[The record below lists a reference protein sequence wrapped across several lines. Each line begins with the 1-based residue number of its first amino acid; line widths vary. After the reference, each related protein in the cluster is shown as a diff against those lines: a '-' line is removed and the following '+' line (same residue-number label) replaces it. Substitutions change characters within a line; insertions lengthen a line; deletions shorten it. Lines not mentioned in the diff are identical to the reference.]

1 MYFYTLEAHADIDW
15 SLASCYIF
23 ELSLETT
30 PQVGLVMMM
39 IMMIMMMMIMVMM
52 MMTLVVV
59 AFLML
64 LMIVMTM
71 H

>member
-30 PQVGLVMMM
+30 PQVGMMM
-39 IMMIMMMMIMVMM
+39 MMMIMMMMMM
-52 MMTLVVV
+52 ITY
-59 AFLML
+59 FYC
-64 LMIVMTM
+64 
-71 H
+71 

>member
-30 PQVGLVMMM
+30 PQVGI
-39 IMMIMMMMIMVMM
+39 IMMIRMMMMMMITNV
-52 MMTLVVV
+52 
-59 AFLML
+59 
-64 LMIVMTM
+64 
-71 H
+71 HC